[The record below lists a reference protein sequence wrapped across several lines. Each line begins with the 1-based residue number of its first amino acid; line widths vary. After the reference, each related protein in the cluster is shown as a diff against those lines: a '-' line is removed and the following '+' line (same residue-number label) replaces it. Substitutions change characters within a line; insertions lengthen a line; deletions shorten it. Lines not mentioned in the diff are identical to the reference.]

1 MTDQEFINT
10 PEEKA
15 WTDEDIRRDILQ
27 YNDRRK
33 VARRYC
39 ITTAQVKK

>member
-1 MTDQEFINT
+1 MTDQKFINT

>member
-33 VARRYC
+33 VARRY
-39 ITTAQVKK
+39 ASPQHR